1 MVTLMKKIKILL
13 LIVLCIAVCF
23 TFKMKTHAQNEETF
37 TVDYNLKREARAVW
51 VSALVGDI
59 SKFSSKSQ
67 YQGEIER
74 ILDNMEKLNLNIMIF
89 HIRIYNDALYESK
102 YNSWSSLYST
112 NPSWNAL
119 PWIIEEC
126 HKRGIEFHAWM
137 NPYRVTS
144 GSYGS
149 LSDVAK
155 RFPNSNAASN
165 PANLVKGS
173 TNIILN
179 PGIPAVQNF
188 LVDVCM
194 EVVEKYDVDAIHF
207 DDYFYVKNVDDRA
220 TYLEYGVGETIEDFR
235 RESVNKFIRKLSKS
249 IANYNEKNNKTVELG
264 ISPTASWANG
274 DGVVTYDENG
284 KAISNGS
291 KGITQGHYGD
301 YLYCDTLL
309 WVNEG
314 LIDYILPQCYIGTSE
329 GNELFYGTVD
339 WWSKVCKY
347 SRTKLYIGIG
357 IYRASSS
364 GDWSDVNELKK
375 QFDFMSKYDNISGF
389 SLYSYRHLLGRNSYC
404 TKNLENAKSYFE
416 DEALAPE
423 IRIDFQKEINHLDE
437 YYILSDGS
445 KHKIGFEK
453 LKNAK
458 YYVLFRK
465 NNNKFTYLGTG
476 NPDEYFEDNYDGF
489 CEYYI
494 APVFLD
500 NKIGEYVK
508 LTTEDVYKEV
518 KFFDQ
523 NGDYLFSKYVKNYE
537 DVKLNKYIE
546 KEGYNFIRWEKYGN
560 DYKAVYEI
568 ITFNVTYYV
577 NDEVYKTITVNYG
590 EDAPDLEFDSQYGTF
605 SGWQGNLKNVTE
617 DRIITSTFKRP
628 RCILYYYNDKKLI
641 KKEEYKKG
649 DVVNIDMILTPEEGY
664 VFNGFTLKG
673 ELCNSFIILDNTY
686 LFAKFSK
693 KTYKITYDLD
703 GGTLENGV
711 YEFENGADVILKE
724 PKKDGYKFLGY
735 YENDEKVE
743 TLENRDYVLKAKYI
757 KLYRITY
764 HDGDVIKS
772 FEYENLNDVE
782 LLKPEKEGYKFFH
795 WINKNEEIITKLNN
809 EDYELFAVW
818 KKIYHIKYDL
828 DGGKAEELISEFVEG
843 DEVSLKE
850 PKKDGYKFIGYFENG
865 IKVDKIEAKDY
876 DLIAKWEKMG
886 CKNSLA
892 VLYTSLSLLL
902 IFIIR
907 KRSNH

>member
-13 LIVLCIAVCF
+13 LIVLCTAVCF
-23 TFKMKTHAQNEETF
+23 TFKMKTYAQNEETF

-51 VSALVGDI
+51 VSALVCDI

-112 NPSWNAL
+112 NPSWDAL
-119 PWIIEEC
+119 PWIIDEC

-347 SRTKLYIGIG
+347 S
-357 IYRASSS
+357 
-364 GDWSDVNELKK
+364 
-375 QFDFMSKYDNISGF
+375 
-389 SLYSYRHLLGRNSYC
+389 
-404 TKNLENAKSYFE
+404 
-416 DEALAPE
+416 
-423 IRIDFQKEINHLDE
+423 
-437 YYILSDGS
+437 
-445 KHKIGFEK
+445 
-453 LKNAK
+453 
-458 YYVLFRK
+458 
-465 NNNKFTYLGTG
+465 
-476 NPDEYFEDNYDGF
+476 
-489 CEYYI
+489 
-494 APVFLD
+494 
-500 NKIGEYVK
+500 
-508 LTTEDVYKEV
+508 
-518 KFFDQ
+518 
-523 NGDYLFSKYVKNYE
+523 
-537 DVKLNKYIE
+537 
-546 KEGYNFIRWEKYGN
+546 
-560 DYKAVYEI
+560 
-568 ITFNVTYYV
+568 
-577 NDEVYKTITVNYG
+577 
-590 EDAPDLEFDSQYGTF
+590 
-605 SGWQGNLKNVTE
+605 
-617 DRIITSTFKRP
+617 
-628 RCILYYYNDKKLI
+628 
-641 KKEEYKKG
+641 
-649 DVVNIDMILTPEEGY
+649 
-664 VFNGFTLKG
+664 
-673 ELCNSFIILDNTY
+673 
-686 LFAKFSK
+686 
-693 KTYKITYDLD
+693 
-703 GGTLENGV
+703 
-711 YEFENGADVILKE
+711 
-724 PKKDGYKFLGY
+724 
-735 YENDEKVE
+735 
-743 TLENRDYVLKAKYI
+743 
-757 KLYRITY
+757 LYRYWYI
-764 HDGDVIKS
+764 
-772 FEYENLNDVE
+772 
-782 LLKPEKEGYKFFH
+782 
-795 WINKNEEIITKLNN
+795 
-809 EDYELFAVW
+809 
-818 KKIYHIKYDL
+818 
-828 DGGKAEELISEFVEG
+828 
-843 DEVSLKE
+843 
-850 PKKDGYKFIGYFENG
+850 
-865 IKVDKIEAKDY
+865 
-876 DLIAKWEKMG
+876 
-886 CKNSLA
+886 
-892 VLYTSLSLLL
+892 
-902 IFIIR
+902 
-907 KRSNH
+907 

>member
-13 LIVLCIAVCF
+13 LIVLCTAVCF
-23 TFKMKTHAQNEETF
+23 TFKMKTYAQNEETF

-112 NPSWNAL
+112 NPSWDAL

-465 NNNKFTYLGTG
+465 NKNKFT
-476 NPDEYFEDNYDGF
+476 
-489 CEYYI
+489 
-494 APVFLD
+494 
-500 NKIGEYVK
+500 
-508 LTTEDVYKEV
+508 
-518 KFFDQ
+518 
-523 NGDYLFSKYVKNYE
+523 
-537 DVKLNKYIE
+537 
-546 KEGYNFIRWEKYGN
+546 
-560 DYKAVYEI
+560 
-568 ITFNVTYYV
+568 
-577 NDEVYKTITVNYG
+577 
-590 EDAPDLEFDSQYGTF
+590 
-605 SGWQGNLKNVTE
+605 
-617 DRIITSTFKRP
+617 
-628 RCILYYYNDKKLI
+628 
-641 KKEEYKKG
+641 
-649 DVVNIDMILTPEEGY
+649 
-664 VFNGFTLKG
+664 
-673 ELCNSFIILDNTY
+673 
-686 LFAKFSK
+686 
-693 KTYKITYDLD
+693 
-703 GGTLENGV
+703 
-711 YEFENGADVILKE
+711 
-724 PKKDGYKFLGY
+724 
-735 YENDEKVE
+735 
-743 TLENRDYVLKAKYI
+743 
-757 KLYRITY
+757 
-764 HDGDVIKS
+764 
-772 FEYENLNDVE
+772 
-782 LLKPEKEGYKFFH
+782 
-795 WINKNEEIITKLNN
+795 
-809 EDYELFAVW
+809 
-818 KKIYHIKYDL
+818 
-828 DGGKAEELISEFVEG
+828 
-843 DEVSLKE
+843 
-850 PKKDGYKFIGYFENG
+850 
-865 IKVDKIEAKDY
+865 
-876 DLIAKWEKMG
+876 
-886 CKNSLA
+886 
-892 VLYTSLSLLL
+892 
-902 IFIIR
+902 
-907 KRSNH
+907 